1 MISSIEKNKCT
12 GCKMCGDICPCGAV
26 DFKTENDGCW
36 YPTVDEEKCIECGL
50 CIKKCPAL
58 NIVPSDNNSDPAV
71 YAAWSL
77 NEKVRYDSTSG
88 GIYYE
93 VAKAFIDEG
102 GYIAGCI
109 FSSDFKTAK
118 HVIGKTYDDLNAIM
132 GSKYF
137 QSDTAGIYKKISTL
151 IKNGEKVLFCGTPCQ
166 VAALRSFLG
175 KDQRN
180 LYLLDFICKGI
191 NSPKAYT
198 AYIDEIER
206 NYKSSVKLVRQ
217 KSKKTGWQ
225 SLATNIIFQNGKEYH
240 KKNWVMQIHYGC
252 KRDNNAF
259 MYEQLGPDTGYDCI
273 NNYAPSA
280 QTADFLNSLIASNE
294 LPKTILYSLNPNDN
308 AILDTIIGCFQD
320 DSAIGKI
327 QHGSAWWFNDH
338 YDGMRDH
345 LSSLA
350 ANGVLSNFIG
360 MLTDSRSFLS
370 YTRHEY
376 FRRILCELI
385 GEWVEEGKYPND
397 REMLSKIVTD
407 ICYNNAVKYFRF
419 SV

>member
-12 GCKMCGDICPCGAV
+12 GCKMCGDICPSGAV

-58 NIVPSDNNSDPAV
+58 NIVPSDNNSDPVV
-71 YAAWSL
+71 YAAWLL

-137 QSDTAGIYKKISTL
+137 QSDTAGIYKEISTL

-175 KDQRN
+175 KDQRS

-240 KKNWVMQIHYGC
+240 KDRYTDWWIQGYTCGNLFMRENCQECLYKTMPRQADLTFGDFWGIKGC
-252 KRDNNAF
+252 SDEDVQKGISVVF
-259 MYEQLGPDTGYDCI
+259 E
-273 NNYAPSA
+273 
-280 QTADFLNSLIASNE
+280 NSKKGA
-294 LPKTILYSLNPNDN
+294 
-308 AILDTIIGCFQD
+308 
-320 DSAIGKI
+320 
-327 QHGSAWWFNDH
+327 
-338 YDGMRDH
+338 
-345 LSSLA
+345 
-350 ANGVLSNFIG
+350 
-360 MLTDSRSFLS
+360 
-370 YTRHEY
+370 
-376 FRRILCELI
+376 ELI
-385 GEWVEEGKYPND
+385 QAAMKNLHLEKRSLDEVLEGNPYLFGQAIQKGNRSKFFELLD
-397 REMLSKIVTD
+397 REPFSK
-407 ICYNNAVKYFRF
+407 AVKETYTENIVQKGKRYIKLFMKRVF
-419 SV
+419 KRKKW